1 MRFLVCRWEVGAIEA
16 LLSRGAQVV
25 LLIDAWESEHRHLDP
40 EVVGRLERLIRIDS
54 FDAMDELAVLVT
66 GLQEEGLTF
75 DRVVS
80 VCERGQF
87 AAAYLAALLGLGRPT
102 IAQSVQVRDKR
113 AMKAAVRRLGVPT
126 AGFTTVPPGDPAA
139 AARHVERAVGFPA
152 VVKPVA
158 GAGVVSTAR
167 VETAAELAS
176 WLTENAADGPFMA
189 EQMIAGE
196 EFHVDAVWV
205 AGEPWEFAVS
215 KYLRPRIELDDPGH
229 LNGAIQLPPAR
240 EPELHKAVEELHR
253 RVNEALDIT
262 DGITHTELFR
272 SPDGS
277 LWFSEIATRP
287 GGGGTT
293 QAFRARGAD
302 LREVWA
308 ESLVSADRTSQPL
321 PAPPHPYIGWV
332 MLTPHTP
339 GRITSEPSDAEIE
352 AFPYVLDV
360 DRTARVGD
368 TVWTNSLAPG
378 VTLVIGADSEA
389 QFTERVLALE
399 AALVFETASDRT
411 DSDADDAGAD
421 DAGIDADGIDSDVET
436 AA

>member
-1 MRFLVCRWEVGAIEA
+1 MRYLVCRWEVGAIEA
-16 LLSRGAQVV
+16 LLSRGVDVV
-25 LLIDAWESEHRHLDP
+25 LLIDAWEAEHRHLDP
-40 EVVGRLERLIRIDS
+40 GITGRLERLIRIDS
-54 FDAMDELAVLVT
+54 FEAMDELALLVT
-66 GLQEEGLTF
+66 GLQEEGLAF
-75 DRVVS
+75 DRVLS

-102 IAQSVQVRDKR
+102 IVQSVQVRDKR
-113 AMKAAVRRLGVPT
+113 AMKTAVRRLGVPT
-126 AGFTTVPPGDPAA
+126 ARFTTVPSGDPGA
-139 AARHVERAVGFPA
+139 AARHVEREIGFPA

-167 VETAAELAS
+167 VGTARELEA
-176 WLTENAADGPFMA
+176 WLAVNAADGQFMA
-189 EQMIAGE
+189 EQMIDGE

-205 AGEPWEFAVS
+205 DGKAWEFAVS
-215 KYLRPRIELDDPGH
+215 RYLRPRIELDDPGH
-229 LNGAIQLPPAR
+229 LNGAIQLPAAR
-240 EPELHKAVEELHR
+240 EPELYAAVEELHS
-253 RVNEALDIT
+253 RVNEALEIT

-308 ESLVSADRTSQPL
+308 ESLVSPDRRSQPL
-321 PAPPHPYIGWV
+321 SEPPHPYIGWV
-332 MLTPHTP
+332 MLTPRTP
-339 GRITSEPSDAEIE
+339 GRITREPADAEIS

-368 TVWTNSLAPG
+368 VVWTNSLAPG
-378 VTLVIGADSEA
+378 MTLVIGADSEE
-389 QFTERVLALE
+389 QFTERVLVLE
-399 AALVFETASDRT
+399 SALVLETT
-411 DSDADDAGAD
+411 P
-421 DAGIDADGIDSDVET
+421 ADG
-436 AA
+436 AAA